1 MFYYFKPGFSFHTA
15 IHSKYQ
21 RRKTPLVNIHNSS
34 IVMMF
39 FLISVDCITL
49 LKRLSQLA
57 FSDRIKHPDISKN
70 ALWLLTPKPLPQISK
85 QASPHNLI
93 KDCSTSASLQMSD
106 KNVDVVSLTSLC
118 LMMIKPLSCR
128 IKDSAH

>member
-1 MFYYFKPGFSFHTA
+1 MMKDYEILIIIIYCFTTLNLDSPFIPPFTVNTK
-15 IHSKYQ
+15 
-21 RRKTPLVNIHNSS
+21 RRKTPLVNIYNSS

-39 FLISVDCITL
+39 FLISVDCVTL

-93 KDCSTSASLQMSD
+93 KDCSTSAS
-106 KNVDVVSLTSLC
+106 
-118 LMMIKPLSCR
+118 
-128 IKDSAH
+128 